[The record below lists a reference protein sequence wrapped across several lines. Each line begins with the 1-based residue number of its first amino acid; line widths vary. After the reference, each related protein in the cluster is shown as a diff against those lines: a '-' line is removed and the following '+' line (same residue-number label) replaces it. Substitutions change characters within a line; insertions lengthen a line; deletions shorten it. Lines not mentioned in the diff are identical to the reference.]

1 MNAVEPIVTS
11 LLVVL
16 LVVVVAAVG
25 VGAILVA
32 KVWRMAHALRVL
44 QAQVQEQ
51 SPAQI
56 VSGVQTVQMAQTM
69 LAEQMGRTAM
79 GVESL
84 VPTVQ
89 SLRQELRVLHEKAEA
104 RAAADRQAQSMLR
117 RLELVMAGGSQ
128 RGAAG
133 ENILSEV
140 LGQLP
145 PGMRD
150 NDVRIGGKVVEFAL
164 RLPGD
169 KFLPIDSKWPE
180 SSMLERLERLDRL
193 DEGEVDPRERSDIL
207 RRLEK
212 TVLARASEVAKYLD
226 PERTVMLGVA
236 AIPDAVYHASVR
248 AHAEAYRLGV
258 IIIPYSLAVP
268 YVLSVLVLVWRFG
281 EAVDFSEVRGGLLAV
296 NQSLERVL
304 GIVESHLARAATMTE
319 NASTRI
325 RSEVLDARRAL
336 EAIRIGEREDP
347 TSSVRA
353 ARA

>member
-1 MNAVEPIVTS
+1 MVEPIVTL

-16 LVVVVAAVG
+16 VG
-25 VGAILVA
+25 VGALLLA
-32 KVWRMAHALRVL
+32 KVWTMGVELRSL
-44 QAQVQEQ
+44 QDQVQQ
-51 SPAQI
+51 SPAQLA
-56 VSGVQTVQMAQTM
+56 SGVQTVQMAQTV

-89 SLRQELRVLHEKAEA
+89 SLRQELRALHEKAEA
-104 RAAADRQAQSMLR
+104 RAVADREAQAMLR

-140 LGQLP
+140 LAQLP

-180 SSMLERLERLDRL
+180 ASMLERLERLGRL
-193 DEGEVDPRERSDIL
+193 EGDVDPRERSDII

-268 YVLSVLVLVWRFG
+268 YVLSILVLVWRFG
-281 EAVDFSEVRGGLLAV
+281 EAVDLGEVRGGLAAV
-296 NQSLERVL
+296 DQNLERVL
-304 GIVESHLARAATMTE
+304 GIVESQLARAATMTE
-319 NASTRI
+319 NASARI
-325 RSEVLDARRAL
+325 RSEVLDARRAM
-336 EAIRIGEREDP
+336 EAIRIGDNQH
-347 TSSVRA
+347 
-353 ARA
+353 